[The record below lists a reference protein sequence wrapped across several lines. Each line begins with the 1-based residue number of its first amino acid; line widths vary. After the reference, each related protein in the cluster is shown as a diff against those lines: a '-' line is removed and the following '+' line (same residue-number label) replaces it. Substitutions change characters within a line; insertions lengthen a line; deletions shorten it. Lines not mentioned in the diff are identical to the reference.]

1 MLTRPF
7 LKTLATKAHG
17 LRPIVIIG
25 GKGLTENVH
34 QEIEAAL
41 LAHELVK
48 IRVNATDREER
59 LAMITDILSQHESA
73 LVQQIGHVLVIYR
86 KNQD

>member
-34 QEIEAAL
+34 KEIEAAL

-59 LAMITDILSQHESA
+59 QAMITDILAQHESA

-86 KNQD
+86 KNSE

>member
-7 LKTLATKAHG
+7 LKTLATKAHS
-17 LRPIVIIG
+17 LRPTVIIG

-34 QEIEAAL
+34 NEIEAAL

-48 IRVNATDREER
+48 IRVNAETREDRK
-59 LAMITDILSQHESA
+59 AMIDDIISQHESA
-73 LVQQIGHVLVIYR
+73 LVQQIGHILVIYR
-86 KNQD
+86 KNSD

>member
-7 LKTLATKAHG
+7 LKTLATKAHS
-17 LRPIVIIG
+17 LRPTVIIG

-34 QEIEAAL
+34 NEIEAAL

-48 IRVNATDREER
+48 IRVNAETREDRK
-59 LAMITDILSQHESA
+59 AMIDDIISQHESA
-73 LVQQIGHVLVIYR
+73 LVQQIGHILVIYR
-86 KNQD
+86 KSSD

>member
-59 LAMITDILSQHESA
+59 QAMITDILSQHESA

>member
-25 GKGLTENVH
+25 GKGLTEKVH
-34 QEIEAAL
+34 NEIAAAL

-48 IRVNATDREER
+48 IRVNATSREER
-59 LAMITDILSQHESA
+59 QAMIDEIIQQHESA
-73 LVQQIGHVLVIYR
+73 LVQQIGHILVIYR
-86 KNQD
+86 KNAD

>member
-59 LAMITDILSQHESA
+59 QAMIAEIISQHESA

-86 KNQD
+86 KSKD

>member
-7 LKTLATKAHG
+7 LKTLATKAHS
-17 LRPIVIIG
+17 LRPTVIIG

-34 QEIEAAL
+34 NEIESAL

-48 IRVNATDREER
+48 IRVNAETREER
-59 LAMITDILSQHESA
+59 KAMIDAIISQHESA
-73 LVQQIGHVLVIYR
+73 LVQQIGHILVIYR
-86 KNQD
+86 KNLD